1 MTSEQIVCTLLAHEH
16 DVILGAHTERRR
28 MHRAAAPGYRATP
41 IENHLAAVVARSE
54 QVVIGRPRN
63 AAHRRRMTH
72 EPLQRGLRA
81 TYIPEAH
88 GGVIGA
94 REQRAVR
101 MVRPRGR
108 DAVDILPFER
118 LVVLEYMEGDAR
130 AAHVQDV
137 HTALV
142 ARGLMREALKPRS
155 VALSM
160 Q

>member
-1 MTSEQIVCTLLAHEH
+1 
-16 DVILGAHTERRR
+16 

-41 IENHLAAVVARSE
+41 IENHLSAVVARGE

-63 AAHRRRMTH
+63 AAHRRRMTD
-72 EPLQRGLRA
+72 EPLECGLRA
-81 TYIPEAH
+81 PDIPQAH

-94 REQRAVR
+94 SEQRAVR

-118 LVVLEYMEGDAR
+118 LVVLEDVESDAR
-130 AAHVQDV
+130 SAHVKYV
-137 HTALV
+137 NSALV
-142 ARGLMREALKPRS
+142 ARGLMRDALKPRS
-155 VALSM
+155 VSHSACNEGGTQAAISVALSM